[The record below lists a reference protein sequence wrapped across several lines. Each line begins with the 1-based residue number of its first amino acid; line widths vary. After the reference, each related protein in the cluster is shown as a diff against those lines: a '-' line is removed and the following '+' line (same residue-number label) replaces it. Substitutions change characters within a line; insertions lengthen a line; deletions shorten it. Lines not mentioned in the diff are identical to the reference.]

1 MTISSN
7 LDICNLAVGHL
18 GATFSIHNIDNPKTD
33 PEKVLSRWYDVSR
46 QAFLREMNFNFSL
59 ARKIVAKLDYTP
71 AFGYTYAYEY
81 PSDCLKVLGIGS
93 VDEKINNFAIES
105 TEDNTSVILANQDYS
120 EGLSLR
126 YIKDITNINQFTG
139 DAKILFSYYLAQKVA
154 MQLTQDSAKA
164 KYAFELWNNE
174 KMSASALSA
183 QENRPIRKDS
193 SKFKAS
199 RLADVSYEQV
209 KY

>member
-1 MTISSN
+1 MTNSN

-18 GATFSIHNIDNPKTD
+18 GNTFSISNIDNPITQ

-46 QAFLREMNFNFSL
+46 KSFLRELGFNFSL
-59 ARKIVAKLDYTP
+59 ARKVVAKLDEVP
-71 AFGYTYAYEY
+71 EFGYLYGYEY

-93 VDEKINNFAIES
+93 VDEKENNFSIES
-105 TEDNTSVILANQDYS
+105 LESGALSILTYEDYQD
-120 EGLSLR
+120 GLKLR
-126 YIKDITNINQFTG
+126 YIKDVPSISLWSD

-154 MQLTQDSAKA
+154 LQLTQDAQKA
-164 KYAFELWNNE
+164 KYAFEMWE
-174 KMSASALSA
+174 QVKMSASAISA
-183 QENRPIRKDS
+183 QENRPIRKDT

-199 RLADVSYEQV
+199 RLADVSYTQI